1 MNASTL
7 TSGKLRVLVADD
19 IDTSRLAL
27 VELVEHLGHD
37 CLQAASGDEALECIK
52 AHTPDIV
59 LLDILMPVLDGF
71 EVTRLVRQRVTDRWL
86 PVIVTS
92 SLAWGEEHFVRALS
106 MGADDYL
113 VLPVSPPILEA
124 KLRQYQRVL
133 ALQSNLAMLA
143 QRQRAIHEHIADAII
158 TVDQAQQII
167 EANLAAKL
175 LFGVSSLS
183 ELAGQTL
190 GDTLGVDLGHL
201 MMHEEFAFTRKDGHV
216 RPLGVSAS
224 QWSIGTQAYCTIA
237 LHDLTEWRRIER
249 MKDEF
254 LATVSHELRT
264 PLTSVL
270 GALALMAAGAAG
282 VLPVA
287 AQELTQVARRNGDRL
302 GRLIDDVLDLTK
314 LESNRMAL
322 HLRPTALEALVA
334 EAVAT
339 NAAYAQRGDVTL
351 EFVQSATR
359 PQSMVDAHR
368 LLQVMANLLS
378 NAIKHSRPGQQV
390 KVALYGDPQGWR
402 IDVAD
407 QGPGIDPA
415 FRARLFE
422 KFAQADGSDRRV
434 QGGTGLGLYISRLLV
449 ERMGGYI
456 FAASDAGQGST
467 FSVVLPVYNE
477 HDARPWVVCI
487 AQDRQHL
494 DRLTEWLSPLVRV
507 EAVADAGMAAALVAR
522 EGPPAAVIANPQAQG
537 SADDFCLRLRELAS
551 AQDIFMVGDAI
562 DADFARRQGIAWVP
576 LAGEPRQRLVNGLRS
591 ILQRSKT

>member
-1 MNASTL
+1 MNASIL
-7 TSGKLRVLVADD
+7 NKGKLCVLVADD
-19 IDTSRLAL
+19 IDESRLAL
-27 VELVEHLGHD
+27 VELVQRLGHD
-37 CLQAASGDEALECIK
+37 CLQAASGDEALACIK

-113 VLPVSPPILEA
+113 VRPVSPAMLEA

-167 EANLAAKL
+167 EANLAAKK
-175 LFGVSSLS
+175 LFGVADLT

-190 GDTLGVDLGHL
+190 GDVLGVDLGHL
-201 MMHEEFAFTRKDGHV
+201 MVHGELAFAQKDGLA

-270 GALALMAAGAAG
+270 GALGLMAAGAAG
-282 VLPVA
+282 MLPVA

-314 LESNRMAL
+314 LEGNQMVL
-322 HLRPTALEALVA
+322 NMRPASLEAIVA
-334 EAVAT
+334 EAVTT

-351 EFVQSATR
+351 ALVQSATR
-359 PQSMVDAHR
+359 PQAMVDADR

-422 KFAQADGSDRRV
+422 KFAQADASDRRV

-467 FSVVLPVYNE
+467 FSVVLPVHSE
-477 HDARPWVVCI
+477 HHAKPWVVCI

-507 EAVADAGMAAALVAR
+507 ETVADVGMAAALVAR

-537 SADDFCLRLRELAS
+537 SADNFCLRLRELAW
-551 AQDIFMVGDAI
+551 AQDIVMVGDSI
-562 DADFARRQGIAWVP
+562 DADFARRQGIVWVP
-576 LAGEPRQRLVNGLRS
+576 LAGESRQRLVDGLRT
-591 ILQRSKT
+591 ILERSNP